1 MRSGASPRWGLTS
14 STTSTTD
21 RVGIGGVLILI
32 LQIYFY
38 AVLAW
43 VILSWIP
50 TSSEHPLGRVNVFLD
65 QVIYPVILRF
75 AVSSASTPRRGMLDL
90 SPIVLLIGINC

>member
-1 MRSGASPRWGLTS
+1 MNL
-14 STTSTTD
+14 
-21 RVGIGGVLILI
+21 GGVLILI

-50 TSSEHPLGRVNVFLD
+50 TSSDHPLGRVNVFLD
-65 QVIYPVILRF
+65 RLIYPVIL
-75 AVSSASTPRRGMLDL
+75 PLRRVIPPLRLGGGMLDL
-90 SPIVLLIGINC
+90 SPIVLLIGIQLLMRLVQGIF

>member
-1 MRSGASPRWGLTS
+1 M
-14 STTSTTD
+14 D
-21 RVGIGGVLILI
+21 IVGDLLLLL

-50 TSSEHPLGRVNVFLD
+50 TSSTHPLGRLNVFLD
-65 QVIYPVILRF
+65 RIIYPVIL
-75 AVSSASTPRRGMLDL
+75 PLRRVIPPLRLGGGMLDL
-90 SPIVLLIGINC
+90 SPIVLLIGLRLLMGIASGI